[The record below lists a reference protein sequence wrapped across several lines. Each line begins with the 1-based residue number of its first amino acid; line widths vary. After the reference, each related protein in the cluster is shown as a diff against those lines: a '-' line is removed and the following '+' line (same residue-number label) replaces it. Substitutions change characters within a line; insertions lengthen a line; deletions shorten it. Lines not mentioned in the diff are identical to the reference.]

1 MKTAK
6 RLLMFLVTAIMCVT
20 TISSCS
26 DDDPDPWDVGS
37 TSYWDGTYTAS
48 NADKKLVATI
58 DGIAITS
65 GDASVRIK
73 VKDSNLI
80 GMRLS
85 NLASDIKYIETETI
99 SLTTNEETGEYGFSY
114 TLNTDKKSYEIIGS
128 IAGGGYSGGAVL
140 KMAITSK

>member
-6 RLLMFLVTAIMCVT
+6 GLLMFLVTAIMCVAM
-20 TISSCS
+20 ISSCS

-37 TSYWDGTYTAS
+37 TSYWDGTYTSS

-58 DGIAITS
+58 DGNAITS

-73 VKDSNLI
+73 VKDGNLMR
-80 GMRLS
+80 MRLS

-99 SLTTNEETGEYGFSY
+99 TLTTNEETGEYGFSY